1 MPTEKLEEAAETQ
14 KQWHAMSLDE
24 VREKL
29 DTPDGG
35 LSAEQASTRLEEH
48 GPNVLSDEGGVSVL
62 ELVFKQIKS
71 PLIYLLFAAV
81 AISIWADHLID
92 AGVIF
97 AVIVI
102 NTLIG
107 VSQEWRAEKTL
118 EALRKM
124 AAPRA
129 RVMRD
134 GEVEMISAEEIVPGD
149 ILLLEAGDRAAADAR
164 VLESTE
170 LRADESAFTG
180 ESETIGKY
188 VEPLEESTA
197 LADRRNMMWSST
209 SVTDGRGKA
218 IVVATGMDTVIGGI
232 AGEVQSTGRMET
244 PLQRRLGSLGL
255 YVGIAAVSFAAII
268 FTIGFTRGEELY
280 EMLLF
285 SVAAAVSAI
294 PEGLPAV
301 ISVVLALGVQRM
313 AERGAIVRRLPAVE
327 TLGST
332 TVICSDKTGTITR
345 NEMTVTRMWAGAR
358 TFRASGEGYDPT
370 GEVTY
375 DDESELPDEG
385 EGVAELDT
393 LLRIGCAATNAGL
406 EREEGRWVIEGSPTE
421 GALLTAGHKRGLHR
435 SDLNSEL
442 ERIDEIPFASKFK
455 YMATLDRGES
465 ATTFHVKGAFERIL
479 EFSDRILIDGEER
492 DLDDEMRAEVE
503 RVAKEFADDA
513 LRVVAGGYKS
523 ADGMEEANRSEVES
537 GLVFV
542 GLWGLLDPPRA
553 EAIEAIHA
561 AHQAGMDVKM
571 ITGDHAATAAAI
583 GKRVGILDLH
593 EDIVTGSDLDD
604 MDDEELEARVRDI
617 AVFARVTPSHKL
629 RIVRALKAHD
639 EVVAMTGDGV
649 NDAPALKQADIGV
662 AMGIAGT
669 EVAKE
674 ASDMVLT
681 DDNFATIVAAV
692 EHGRVIFGN
701 LRRVVMFL
709 ITTNLGEIIAIT
721 AALIIGFPL
730 PFTAIMI
737 LWVNLVTDGVSVLP
751 LGLEPKHGDV
761 LSQPPRP
768 PREGIL
774 TKVMVARVLT
784 LAPVI
789 AIGTLTVFD
798 RYLGGA
804 ETGTEAHVM
813 AQTMAFTTLVCFE
826 WWRAISTRSMTI
838 SVFKMNPLGN
848 KLLLAGISLAAVL
861 QSVVLYWAPAQA
873 VFGTTSIGLAEW
885 GIALAVGSSVMF
897 VDEIFKIAMRRAEAK
912 GKEVQLV

>member
-1 MPTEKLEEAAETQ
+1 MSTTPRDAAD
-14 KQWHAMSLDE
+14 KQTPWHAMPIDE
-24 VREKL
+24 VREEL
-29 DTPDGG
+29 GTAQEG
-35 LSAEQASTRLEEH
+35 LSAEDAERRLEEH
-48 GPNVLSDEGGVSVL
+48 GPNALSDEGGVSVL
-62 ELVFKQIKS
+62 GLVVKQIKS

-81 AISIWADHLID
+81 AISVWADHLID

-97 AVIVI
+97 AVIVF

-129 RVMRD
+129 RVIRS
-134 GEVEMISAEEIVPGD
+134 GEVEVIPAEDIVPGD
-149 ILLLEAGDRAAADAR
+149 ILLLETGDRAAADAR
-164 VLESTE
+164 LMESTE
-170 LRADESAFTG
+170 LRVDESALTG
-180 ESETIGKY
+180 ESETVGKFS
-188 VEPLEESTA
+188 ERLDEETA
-197 LADRRNMMWSST
+197 LADRRNMVWSST

-218 IVVATGMDTVIGGI
+218 LVVATGMNTIIGEI
-232 AGEVQSTGRMET
+232 AGEVQATGRMET
-244 PLQRRLGSLGL
+244 PLQRRLASLGL
-255 YVGIAAVSFAAII
+255 YVGIAAVTLAAII
-268 FTIGFTRGEELY
+268 FTIGYTRGEELY

-345 NEMTVTRMWAGAR
+345 NEMTATRMWAGGR
-358 TFRASGEGYDPT
+358 IFRATGEGYDPT
-370 GEVTY
+370 GEITY

-385 EGVAELDT
+385 EGTAELDT
-393 LLRIGCAATNAGL
+393 LLRIGCIATNATL
-406 EREEGRWVIEGSPTE
+406 EQEEGRWRIEGNPTE
-421 GALLTAGHKRGLHR
+421 GALLAAGHKRGIHR
-435 SDLNSEL
+435 ADLDSEL
-442 ERIDEIPFASKFK
+442 ERVDELPFASKFK
-455 YMATLDRGES
+455 YMATLDRGGS

-479 EFSDRILIDGEER
+479 DFSDRVLIDGEER
-492 DLDDEMRAEVE
+492 ELDDEMRKEIERTAEQ
-503 RVAKEFADDA
+503 FADDA
-513 LRVVAGGYKS
+513 LRVVAGGYKRV
-523 ADGMEEANRSEVES
+523 DGTEEASRSEVES

-553 EAIEAIHA
+553 EAIEAITA
-561 AHQAGMDVKM
+561 AHKAGMDVKM

-583 GKRVGILDLH
+583 GRKVGILD
-593 EDIVTGSDLDD
+593 EQAESVTGADLDD
-604 MDDEELEARVRDI
+604 MDDEELEARVHGI

-629 RIVRALKAHD
+629 RIVRALKTHD
-639 EVVAMTGDGV
+639 EIVAMTGDGV

-674 ASDMVLT
+674 ASDMILT

-709 ITTNLGEIIAIT
+709 ITTNLGEIMAIT
-721 AALIIGFPL
+721 AALVLGFPL

-761 LSQPPRP
+761 LAQSPRP
-768 PREGIL
+768 PREGII
-774 TKVMVARVLT
+774 TKVMGARVLT

-789 AIGTLTVFD
+789 AIGTLSVFN
-798 RYLGGA
+798 YYEA
-804 ETGTEAHVM
+804 EYGHVM
-813 AQTMAFTTLVCFE
+813 GQTMAFTTLVCFE
-826 WWRAISTRSMTI
+826 WWRAVSTRSMTI
-838 SVFKMNPLGN
+838 SVFRMNPLGN

-861 QSVVLYWAPAQA
+861 QAVVLYWAPAQA
-873 VFGTTSIGLAEW
+873 VFGTTAIGAGEW
-885 GIALAVGSSVMF
+885 GVALAVGSSVMF
-897 VDEIFKIAMRRAEAK
+897 VDELFKIAMRRREAK
-912 GKEVQLV
+912 GKSAQLT